1 MKLETKVLRVAAA
14 VLAGAIASGCTI
26 MGEQRVEGWPQLTVV
41 EHHVPHKEMR
51 DRCGKYLGP
60 FTSPEAC
67 AEFDLTALRCDIWL
81 SADFPPPAFIV
92 NHELKHCLGY
102 DHEGEHELRDILAN
116 YQDAQKTLQAE
127 KALAARKTLASSGSE
142 DPRAISTP

>member
-14 VLAGAIASGCTI
+14 VLAGAIAGGCTTI
-26 MGEQRVEGWPQLTVV
+26 GDKPVEGWPHLTVV

-67 AEFDLTALRCDIWL
+67 AEFDLAALRCDIWL

-102 DHEGEHELRDILAN
+102 DHEGEHELRDILAK
-116 YQDAQKTLQAE
+116 YLDDQKALEAQ
-127 KALAARKTLASSGSE
+127 KALAARKTLATSDSE
-142 DPRAISTP
+142 TVRTP